1 MTITPDLSQAPMIQ
15 EKPKR
20 MLKLSKMDDGRTRVE
35 INFSSLSLINE
46 CLRKAQYA
54 LINGY
59 KSNIEAEAT
68 LFGKGIHKALEHW
81 YCLPANLR
89 QLTDVENDMANA
101 LIASPLNEPSQP
113 YETALDSINEF
124 VKTCQ
129 PLKWLGDTD
138 KRSINNGI
146 KILKSY
152 FKHYADDG
160 LEVLRDSSGKPF
172 IEKDVEFVMHE
183 DAEKVIVFFGT
194 IDMIVKSSISGQV
207 LICDHKTTAS
217 LGSQFYNRI
226 KPSHQYTGYVWAA
239 KECLGIDTNYFMVNG
254 IQVAKT
260 KAEFARQQT
269 ERTEEDFTELKMA
282 IIEIVDRLLRA
293 NNSGNFPM
301 NTNSCSNY
309 GSCQYHEVCS
319 APLKLRNAILNNKYA
334 INK

>member
-1 MTITPDLSQAPMIQ
+1 MTITPDLSQAPVIQ

-129 PLKWLGDTD
+129 PIKWLGDSD

-172 IEKDVEFVMHE
+172 IEKDVEFIMHE

-194 IDMIVKSSISGQV
+194 IDMIVKSSI
-207 LICDHKTTAS
+207 
-217 LGSQFYNRI
+217 
-226 KPSHQYTGYVWAA
+226 
-239 KECLGIDTNYFMVNG
+239 
-254 IQVAKT
+254 
-260 KAEFARQQT
+260 
-269 ERTEEDFTELKMA
+269 
-282 IIEIVDRLLRA
+282 RA
-293 NNSGNFPM
+293 
-301 NTNSCSNY
+301 Y
-309 GSCQYHEVCS
+309 QRV
-319 APLKLRNAILNNKYA
+319 
-334 INK
+334 